1 MHSGFFTSAKSINR
15 RLKELLVSA
24 CAGTPGEW
32 DLLITGHSLGGAL
45 ASLIAPDLV
54 GKVDTTRGF
63 KERDD
68 TSWWGQ
74 AQRLGKQLTESAKEV
89 VYGELPRLRK
99 VQMYTFGAPRVGNS
113 QFAAYFNEVF
123 DGREAFR
130 IVNDADIVPRLPRG
144 GNAAGL
150 VLDYDHVGR
159 TGEQHHRRA
168 HTRQQHHRRTHAR
181 QQHHRRTHAHL
192 QCASPSH
199 RPPTPPPSVLIAEG
213 TTVAKGFDG
222 FWVEG
227 TSDDADCPLRGVS
240 PLSNPFSSGQL
251 LGDAGQQARQLAS
264 GAWSKIDAAAKEKSR
279 SQLFKAVGEVTSDLG
294 RARDSVVSRVS
305 SMNPLEAV
313 SLIGLDKQFVE
324 SELQLIDSIAKG
336 TALVHHLEPS
346 YFLAMTRAL
355 DAALGEA
362 PGGMPDVEAE
372 A

>member
-1 MHSGFFTSAKSINR
+1 M
-15 RLKELLVSA
+15 
-24 CAGTPGEW
+24 
-32 DLLITGHSLGGAL
+32 
-45 ASLIAPDLV
+45 
-54 GKVDTTRGF
+54 
-63 KERDD
+63 
-68 TSWWGQ
+68 
-74 AQRLGKQLTESAKEV
+74 
-89 VYGELPRLRK
+89 RK

-159 TGEQHHRRA
+159 T
-168 HTRQQHHRRTHAR
+168 
-181 QQHHRRTHAHL
+181 
-192 QCASPSH
+192 
-199 RPPTPPPSVLIAEG
+199 VLIAEG

-279 SQLFKAVGEVTSDLG
+279 SQLFKAVGEVTSDIG